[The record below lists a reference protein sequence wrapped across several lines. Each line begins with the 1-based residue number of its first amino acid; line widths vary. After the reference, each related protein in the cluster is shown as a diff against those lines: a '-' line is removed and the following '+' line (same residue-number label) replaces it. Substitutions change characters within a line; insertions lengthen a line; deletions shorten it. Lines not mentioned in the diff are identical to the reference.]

1 MRIRNSKM
9 MKLLLS
15 ILCYVLLFAS
25 CGGNAKQD
33 AITADETIPNQVKL
47 KVKDKPRIIHVYLFG
62 DFPTDLG
69 KQMIK
74 ELQEVYPSVHYARQI
89 SLPDSAYYAP
99 RNRYL
104 AAKLLNTMMTLQSN
118 NDMVLGMTTK
128 DISLK
133 YKEHENWGVMGL
145 SYLNKRAAV
154 ISTYRL
160 RIPSKRSE
168 HLRKLMLHELG
179 HVEGL
184 PHCKVENCIMHD
196 AEGQNRFSQL
206 DDFCSSCKAVFKSK
220 GWNMN

>member
-1 MRIRNSKM
+1 
-9 MKLLLS
+9 MKSFILS
-15 ILCYVLLFAS
+15 TLCCVMLFAS

-33 AITADETIPNQVKL
+33 VSKTDNVISSQAEL
-47 KVKDKPRIIHVYLFG
+47 KVKDKPRVIHVYLFS
-62 DFPTDLG
+62 DFPDDLG

-74 ELQEVYPSVHYARQI
+74 ELQKVYPSVQYAGRI
-89 SLPDSAYYAP
+89 PLPDSAYYSP

-104 AAKLLNTMMTLQSN
+104 AAKLLNTMMTLQPT

-133 YKEHENWGVMGL
+133 YKDYDNWGVMGL

-160 RIPSKRSE
+160 RIPSKRTE
-168 HLRKLMLHELG
+168 HLQKLMLHELG

-184 PHCKVENCIMHD
+184 PHCKAERCIMRD
-196 AEGQNRFSQL
+196 AEGQNHFSQL
-206 DDFCSSCKAVFKSK
+206 DDFCSSCKAHFVTK
-220 GWNMN
+220 GWNMI

>member
-1 MRIRNSKM
+1 M
-9 MKLLLS
+9 MKNIFLS
-15 ILCYVLLFAS
+15 ILCCVALFTS

-33 AITADETIPNQVKL
+33 VMKTNKTVVSQIEL
-47 KVKDKPRIIHVYLFG
+47 KDKPRTIHVYLFG

-74 ELQEVYPSVHYARQI
+74 ELQKVYPSVHYAGQI
-89 SLPDSAYYAP
+89 SLPESAYYAP

-104 AAKLLNTMMTLQSN
+104 AAKLLNTMMALQPN

-160 RIPSKRSE
+160 RIPSKRAE

-184 PHCKVENCIMHD
+184 LHCKAENCIMHD

>member
-1 MRIRNSKM
+1 MSF
-9 MKLLLS
+9 
-15 ILCYVLLFAS
+15 CVALFVS
-25 CGGNAKQD
+25 CGGNANHDVVKTDKTVVSQAKSKQENK
-33 AITADETIPNQVKL
+33 TRT
-47 KVKDKPRIIHVYLFG
+47 IHVYFFG
-62 DFPTDLG
+62 DFPSNLG
-69 KQMIK
+69 SQMIK
-74 ELQEVYPSVHYARQI
+74 ELRKVYSSVHFEGRI
-89 SLPDSAYYAP
+89 SLPDSAYYVP

-104 AAKLLNTMMTLQSN
+104 AAKLLNTMMTLQLN

-160 RIPSKRSE
+160 RIPSKRTE

-184 PHCKVENCIMHD
+184 PHCKAEHCIMHD

-220 GWNMN
+220 GWDMN